1 MDKTLNKLMQL
12 IATYPNDASLGQA
25 VREFVKQ
32 KLNEGGNEGKQLLK
46 G

>member
-1 MDKTLNKLMQL
+1 MDATLNKLMQL
-12 IATYPNDASLGQA
+12 VATYPNDASLGQA
-25 VREFVKQ
+25 VRQFVKQ

>member
-12 IATYPNDASLGQA
+12 IVTYPNDASLGQA